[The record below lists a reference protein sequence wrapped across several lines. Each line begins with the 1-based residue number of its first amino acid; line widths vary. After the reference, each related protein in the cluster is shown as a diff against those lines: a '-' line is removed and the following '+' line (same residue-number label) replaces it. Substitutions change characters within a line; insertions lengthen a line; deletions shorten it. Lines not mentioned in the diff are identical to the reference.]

1 MISIRKS
8 LSNKLSLGILLLAAP
23 IFIASLGVLFSQS
36 RQIIRSNAIDRAQSV
51 LDATMQRVV
60 RNLSAIETATNASGW
75 LVAQYL
81 NSDSILSLSNR
92 IVRFNPHIDG
102 CSISTEPDIFPKYGR
117 YFSAYTVRET
127 DTITTVVEEQY
138 EYFDKVWYKT
148 PRHKG
153 EACWVVYYDE
163 SDSLNLT
170 LDGMIASY
178 SKPLYNDDGQFIA
191 VISTDRSLLRLSSIV
206 TSEEKPYPNAYFM
219 MVDQDGRYFIHPDS
233 TRLFQQT
240 IFSNVD
246 PQKQSDIIVLGHEMT
261 KGKEGCMSAV
271 IDGEPCLVCYQ
282 PVPGTTWSLALVCT
296 DSDMLAG
303 YYRLTYILVPL
314 LIVGILII
322 LLLCRRTVALAI
334 RPLNELLSKT
344 QSIAAGNM
352 EVHIT
357 KSSREDAVGMLQ
369 NSFAKMLQYLN
380 FHMGSVRY
388 TTEQAQR
395 RNEELERT
403 TRLAKE
409 ADRQKTAFIQNVS
422 HQIRTPL
429 NIIMGFAQ
437 VLSTPDVKLSDEEM
451 KGITTTMLH
460 NSILLKRLVSML
472 FDSSDSGLSE
482 ELKSHK
488 HDKVCCNNVAR
499 EAIGY
504 CRAYQNNINIDF
516 QTEVA
521 DDFCIFTNRMY
532 LMMSLREILYNAF
545 KYSDREHVR
554 MMITRQPASI
564 RFVVEDTGR
573 GINEDNR
580 ERMFKFFAKEDDL
593 SEGLGLGLPLS
604 KRHAQ
609 NLGGD
614 LTLDETYHNG
624 CRFILELPIS
634 EGE

>member
-1 MISIRKS
+1 M
-8 LSNKLSLGILLLAAP
+8 N
-23 IFIASLGVLFSQS
+23 
-36 RQIIRSNAIDRAQSV
+36 
-51 LDATMQRVV
+51 
-60 RNLSAIETATNASGW
+60 
-75 LVAQYL
+75 
-81 NSDSILSLSNR
+81 
-92 IVRFNPHIDG
+92 
-102 CSISTEPDIFPKYGR
+102 
-117 YFSAYTVRET
+117 
-127 DTITTVVEEQY
+127 
-138 EYFDKVWYKT
+138 
-148 PRHKG
+148 
-153 EACWVVYYDE
+153 
-163 SDSLNLT
+163 
-170 LDGMIASY
+170 
-178 SKPLYNDDGQFIA
+178 
-191 VISTDRSLLRLSSIV
+191 
-206 TSEEKPYPNAYFM
+206 
-219 MVDQDGRYFIHPDS
+219 
-233 TRLFQQT
+233 
-240 IFSNVD
+240 
-246 PQKQSDIIVLGHEMT
+246 
-261 KGKEGCMSAV
+261 AV
-271 IDGEPCLVCYQ
+271 IDGEPSLVCYQ
-282 PVPGTTWSLALVCT
+282 PVPGTTWSLALVCS
-296 DSDMLAG
+296 DSDVLAG

-369 NSFAKMLQYLN
+369 NSFARMLQYLN

-403 TRLAKE
+403 TRLAQE
-409 ADRQKTAFIQNVS
+409 ADKQKTAFIQNVS

-437 VLSTPDVKLSDEEM
+437 VLSTPDVTLSDEEM
-451 KGITTTMLH
+451 KGITTTMLQ
-460 NSILLKRLVSML
+460 NSILLRRLVSML

-482 ELKSHK
+482 ELNSHK
-488 HDKVCCNNVAR
+488 HDKVLCNSVAR

-504 CRAYQNNINIDF
+504 CRAYYNNIKIDF

-521 DDFCIFTNRMY
+521 DDFYIFTNRMY

-554 MMITRQPASI
+554 MMITRQSASV
-564 RFVVEDTGR
+564 RFIVEDTGK
-573 GINEDNR
+573 GIDEANR

-624 CRFILELPIS
+624 CRFILELPTT